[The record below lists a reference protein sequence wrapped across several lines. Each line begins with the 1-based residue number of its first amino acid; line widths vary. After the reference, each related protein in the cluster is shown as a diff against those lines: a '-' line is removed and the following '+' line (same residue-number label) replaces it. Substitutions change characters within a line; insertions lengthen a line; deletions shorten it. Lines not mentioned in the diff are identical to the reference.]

1 MAVPGTHSISVELPS
16 ELFDRLHEAATR
28 SDRPLEAVL
37 VESLALLFGTPPA
50 DRAALSEALETLPD
64 AKLWALVYSRL
75 AWPQGARLREL
86 AANGRQAPLSGV
98 EQAELTALIDE
109 ADDLSLLRS
118 RALLVLQRRGHNI
131 REQLQLGA

>member
-1 MAVPGTHSISVELPS
+1 MAVSGMRSINVDVPS

-37 VESLALLFGTPPA
+37 VEGLALLFGTPPV
-50 DRAALSEALETLPD
+50 DRAALSDALETLPD

-86 AANGRQAPLSGV
+86 SANGRQAPLSGV
-98 EQAELTALIDE
+98 EQAELTALIDQ

-118 RALLVLQRRGHNI
+118 RALLILQQRGHDI